1 MTIDNSFLSDPMTNA
16 LYGEYSFD
24 SSAFS
29 NLNRTEYEMNNLA
42 SFRGAEE
49 VLSFRSEYSIPFQS
63 VLSQVYGTQE
73 VILNTKSGIENF
85 FLKKLFINPLID
97 IDLNEAHLRVW
108 QEARKHLTGEENRSA
123 PSYVCFDEYLFA
135 ERYQSTGS
143 RRFISEFE
151 EAISDSTFSYF
162 FQIRKLLLYFLT
174 EITYIRTSLLLDFGD
189 EYENESQQKI
199 ALRFDTWAKMA
210 LHYTRRI
217 AATILSQPGTLPD
230 AEVDKISKK
239 QAAQLQAF
247 FAIRLNAVDEE
258 INDILNFVK
267 RDLSDNAEVFYK
279 RYLSNALKMTGE
291 VAESLDLDYY
301 TTSMRRDMPIIANE
315 VMLASNL
322 LYSNF
327 AAIHTDLIERF
338 EMFIQKV
345 DAALML
351 IHEKRRFSSYIS
363 QLAEKAVQ
371 KRKVLQT
378 VQDDIYGPLFRSI
391 FINTDRNNTYV
402 SKHSSLD
409 SLDEDSHPQY
419 LLKSGG
425 TITGDILIENNATID
440 GVTIKGHS
448 HSGFDGTGKILS
460 SSIDYQSARDSN
472 LSNGSYVDKP
482 LSISIDSFVSDIIDG
497 GIPVFDMVISI
508 EIDDESLI
516 NHEYEVIYT
525 EIE

>member
-1 MTIDNSFLSDPMTNA
+1 MSIDNSFLSDPVTNG
-16 LYGEYSFD
+16 LYADYHFD

-29 NLNRTEYEMNNLA
+29 NLNRAEYLMNNDMSL
-42 SFRGAEE
+42 RGMEE

-73 VILNTKSGIENF
+73 VILNIKSGIENF

-108 QEARKHLTGEENRSA
+108 QEAKKYLQNEKRSG
-123 PSYVCFDEYLFA
+123 PSYICFDEYIFA
-135 ERYQSTGS
+135 ERYQSTAS
-143 RRFISEFE
+143 RRFINEFE

-162 FQIRKLLLYFLT
+162 FQVRKLLLYFLT

-189 EYENESQQKI
+189 DYENESQQKI

-217 AATILSQPGTLPD
+217 ASTILSTPGTLPD
-230 AEVDKISKK
+230 AEVDKITKK

-258 INDILNFVK
+258 INDILNNVK

-301 TTSMRRDMPIIANE
+301 TTSMRRDMPTLASE
-315 VMLASNL
+315 VMLASNF
-322 LYSNF
+322 LYGNF

-345 DAALML
+345 DAALSL

-363 QLAEKAVQ
+363 QLSEKAVQ
-371 KRKVLQT
+371 KKKVLQT
-378 VQDDIYGPLFRSI
+378 VQDDIYGPIFRSI
-391 FINTDRNNTYV
+391 FINTDRNNTYT
-402 SKHSSLD
+402 SSHASLD
-409 SLDEDSHPQY
+409 NLDEDAHPQY

-425 TITGDILIENNATID
+425 TITGDITIENNATID

-472 LSNGSYVDKP
+472 SNNGRYVDKP
-482 LSISIDSFVSDIIDG
+482 LSISIDSFISDIIDG

-508 EIDDESLI
+508 EIDDESLV
-516 NHEYEVIYT
+516 NHEYEIIYT